1 MIFPKIK
8 TSDFQNFRNMTF
20 IFENFSKCDVF
31 QIWKTRKDSF
41 SPSDDTLF
49 NDSFEC
55 VFNYASSGGGTLLTG
70 RAALK
75 GMFFRPLKVHC
86 KG

>member
-1 MIFPKIK
+1 M
-8 TSDFQNFRNMTF
+8 SNNDNRF
-20 IFENFSKCDVF
+20 INSGHVTTIGSKYKENHSI
-31 QIWKTRKDSF
+31 IW
-41 SPSDDTLF
+41 DDTLF
-49 NDSFEC
+49 NDIFEC

-86 KG
+86 KGWKKESAM